1 MQAGGCS
8 NRFGY
13 TVEPR
18 NNGPAFKGDP
28 SIKVNIFWSQLNL
41 VNVILPLFKGEPEIK
56 VKILKSLEDR

>member
-1 MQAGGCS
+1 MELCD
-8 NRFGY
+8 
-13 TVEPR
+13 
-18 NNGPAFKGDP
+18 NGPTFNGDP